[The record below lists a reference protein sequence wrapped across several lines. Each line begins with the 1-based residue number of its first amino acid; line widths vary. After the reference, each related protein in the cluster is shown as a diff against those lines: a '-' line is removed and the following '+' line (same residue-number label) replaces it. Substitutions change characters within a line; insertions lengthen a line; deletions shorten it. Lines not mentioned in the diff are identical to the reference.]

1 MMVAAHAY
9 DTAASKAIGMR
20 TAYIRRETED
30 VGEDF
35 ERIEGENEIYMEGR
49 NGFGGG
55 LEELADRLGA

>member
-9 DTAASKAIGMR
+9 DTQAAKTVGMR
-20 TAYIRRETED
+20 SAYIRRKTED

-35 ERIEGENEIYMEGR
+35 ERVERENEIYVEGR
-49 NGFGGG
+49 EGLGGG